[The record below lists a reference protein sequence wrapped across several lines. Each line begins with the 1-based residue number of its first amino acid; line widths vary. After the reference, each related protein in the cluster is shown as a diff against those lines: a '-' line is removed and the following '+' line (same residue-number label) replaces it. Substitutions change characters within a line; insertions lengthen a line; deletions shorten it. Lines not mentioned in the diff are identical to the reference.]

1 MCDRTQLKPLYGR
14 MILAGGCGDL
24 LILGLFSGSGKSPGE
39 GNGNLLQYYAR
50 ETPWIEKP
58 GRLQSKGSKRS
69 QTQLSY

>member
-1 MCDRTQLKPLYGR
+1 MCIGGFPGSSAVNYL
-14 MILAGGCGDL
+14 LANAGDM
-24 LILGLFSGSGKSPGE
+24 GLFSGSGKSPGE

>member
-1 MCDRTQLKPLYGR
+1 MCIGGFPGSSAVNYL
-14 MILAGGCGDL
+14 LANAGDMG
-24 LILGLFSGSGKSPGE
+24 LISGSGKSLGE

>member
-1 MCDRTQLKPLYGR
+1 MCIGGFPGSSAVNYL
-14 MILAGGCGDL
+14 LANAGDMG
-24 LILGLFSGSGKSPGE
+24 LISGSGKSPGE